1 MILILAIWAMV
12 IGYTLVFLG
21 LDKLSSSPKNYSFG
35 AVFFPQFLGSQVTSD
50 QKAGGIGAVGKTIF
64 GGGKL

>member
-21 LDKLSSSPKNYSFG
+21 LDKLSSSPKNLSFPQ
-35 AVFFPQFLGSQVTSD
+35 VFFPQFLGTQVT
-50 QKAGGIGAVGKTIF
+50 KK
-64 GGGKL
+64 